1 MSKCIEGEA
10 KARILVLLLDNNS
23 LEELFIPTIGFSVS
37 LLGLRRIG
45 ITLESLLSILIS
57 LPRLVLTLTV
67 FAKSR
72 KCSTKFFE
80 TDELIEASRYD
91 GDAVDLG
98 SILEAIET

>member
-1 MSKCIEGEA
+1 M
-10 KARILVLLLDNNS
+10 
-23 LEELFIPTIGFSVS
+23 
-37 LLGLRRIG
+37 
-45 ITLESLLSILIS
+45 
-57 LPRLVLTLTV
+57 LTLTV

-72 KCSTKFFE
+72 KCSTKFFV